1 MFSEFD
7 SEPTQVSILSGG
19 TVRSVV
25 ADVTGAFVMLGSG
38 QTPGEG
44 TCEQYWTLNE
54 VEVPKGTLFSQ
65 SQFEGMARGS
75 AVLHAVLTA
84 ALASQNVVWVM
95 AVWGPQL
102 RGARARN
109 GFGAELQT
117 IEVRAGAC

>member
-75 AVLHAVLTA
+75 AVL
-84 ALASQNVVWVM
+84 ASQNVVWVM